1 MFAVDGDAL
10 LTPKIVRSTARLIIN
25 TFIRQHLHLALNNR
39 TRRLLIARRDY

>member
-10 LTPKIVRSTARLIIN
+10 LTPKIIRSTARVIIN